1 MLTTP
6 PTTGPAAPRNSE
18 DSYTEGTGGRTE
30 ATEMNTE
37 INQLTEQIIGAA
49 IEVHRELGPGL
60 LESAYQRALS
70 HELKLRGLK
79 FEEQKLCPI
88 KYKDLVI
95 DDAYRLDF
103 LVSGLVVVELKVVDA
118 LTDVHEAQ
126 VLTYLKFTGC
136 HLGLLLNFNST
147 TLIKGLRRLAR

>member
-1 MLTTP
+1 
-6 PTTGPAAPRNSE
+6 
-18 DSYTEGTGGRTE
+18 
-30 ATEMNTE
+30 MNTE
-37 INQLTEQIIGAA
+37 INQLTEQVIGAG

-60 LESAYQRALS
+60 LESAYQRALA
-70 HELKLRGLK
+70 HELRLRRIA

-103 LVSGLVVVELKVVDA
+103 LINGLVVVELKTVDT
-118 LTDVHEAQ
+118 LLDVHDAQ

-136 HLGLLLNFNST
+136 HIGLLLNFRST
-147 TLIKGLRRLAR
+147 VLTRGLRRLAL

>member
-1 MLTTP
+1 
-6 PTTGPAAPRNSE
+6 
-18 DSYTEGTGGRTE
+18 
-30 ATEMNTE
+30 MNTA
-37 INQLTEQIIGAA
+37 INQLNEQIIGAA
-49 IEVHRELGPGL
+49 IEVHRDVGPGL

-70 HELKLRGLK
+70 HELTLRGLK

-103 LVSGLVVVELKVVDA
+103 LVSGLVVVELKAVDA
-118 LTDVHEAQ
+118 LTDVHEEQ